1 MATEFHDDEL
11 GRHIRHGYQA
21 LAIDEDRSSFRPK
34 LWQRSPDW
42 RGRLEQAWF
51 SGAHGDVGGE
61 VHLRPGA
68 RPLANIPLNWLLR
81 HAVRLGLMLP
91 EGWEARFP
99 EDPAAPMLGTRVGI
113 GKFFLLRSPRRV
125 GGADGETIHLSIR
138 ERMARIPGY
147 LPRGEMGTEAD
158 DGVESPAT

>member
-1 MATEFHDDEL
+1 M
-11 GRHIRHGYQA
+11 
-21 LAIDEDRSSFRPK
+21 
-34 LWQRSPDW
+34 
-42 RGRLEQAWF
+42 
-51 SGAHGDVGGE
+51 
-61 VHLRPGA
+61 A
-68 RPLANIPLNWLLR
+68 RP
-81 HAVRLGLMLP
+81 
-91 EGWEARFP
+91 
-99 EDPAAPMLGTRVGI
+99 PAAPMLGTRVGI